1 MVFCCFNEF
10 SKKTE
15 VAISKFLHIARV
27 EKLLGRDLSFHKVLA
42 TFFVRRDRRSRLSNK
57 KVDST
62 L

>member
-42 TFFVRRDRRSRLSNK
+42 TFFVRRDRRSRL
-57 KVDST
+57 
-62 L
+62 